1 MVINALII
9 MNNID
14 LFTFYTCQLLHEADT
29 NM

>member
-14 LFTFYTCQLLHEADT
+14 LFAFYTWRLLHEADT